1 MCREEEDRAEAA
13 RKEGEKEAA
22 ERAATQGAA
31 ERLRGSAL
39 RRAPSTP
46 GDSGSDAAPLYAS
59 SRARSRRAWCSPCGK
74 HTPHMQ
80 CTASNHVHHGTCP
93 CGWLQMARRNSCI
106 QPAQHII
113 HKSELFKPIIPFMC
127 PSIAVLMH
135 K

>member
-22 ERAATQGAA
+22 ERAATQAAA

-59 SRARSRRAWCSPCGK
+59 SRPAAGGHGAVPAVSTLLTCNARPQIMFIMVHVPVGGCRWPGATPAFSRL
-74 HTPHMQ
+74 
-80 CTASNHVHHGTCP
+80 N
-93 CGWLQMARRNSCI
+93 I
-106 QPAQHII
+106 
-113 HKSELFKPIIPFMC
+113 
-127 PSIAVLMH
+127 
-135 K
+135 